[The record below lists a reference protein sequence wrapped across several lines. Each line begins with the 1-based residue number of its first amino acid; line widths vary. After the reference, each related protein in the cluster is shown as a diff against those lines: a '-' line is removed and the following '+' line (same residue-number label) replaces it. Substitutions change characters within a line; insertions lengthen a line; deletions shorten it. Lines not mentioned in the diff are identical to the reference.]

1 MKVKFDDWWDAAG
14 LGEKDAVLQW
24 LKQQGRDDEGFTYE
38 TAEEYF
44 TVAYPDGAQDEQV
57 SVEDIR
63 IGYMNGQY
71 DREGATEELSDI
83 GADVSV
89 INDWDDELDYYQQ
102 NA

>member
-1 MKVKFDDWWDAAG
+1 MN
-14 LGEKDAVLQW
+14 
-24 LKQQGRDDEGFTYE
+24 R
-38 TAEEYF
+38 
-44 TVAYPDGAQDEQV
+44 V

-71 DREGATEELSDI
+71 DRKSAAEELADS
-83 GADVSV
+83 GANVSV

>member
-1 MKVKFDDWWDAAG
+1 MRVIKRLFYWRYRMNG
-14 LGEKDAVLQW
+14 
-24 LKQQGRDDEGFTYE
+24 
-38 TAEEYF
+38 
-44 TVAYPDGAQDEQV
+44 V
-57 SVEDIR
+57 SAEDIR

-71 DREGATEELSDI
+71 DREGAAEELSDI